1 MNSCVNIFHLPPGWD
16 SAKPTSPCCCFPPCL
31 TVHGVLLPHALNTHM
46 RILTKKKPQEA
57 DIKPKRTQRELDLV
71 RRENECFL
79 NWFLVCTRHKAK
91 CFHIHDASACLQHY
105 EAGGNPTYKWGH
117 DIKGGKN
124 CFSQDHRAYRQQGW
138 KWKHPLSEWEHQ
150 LSSDSTDSNPMP
162 LQNRDSATCAEVRGL
177 TVKMGQ

>member
-1 MNSCVNIFHLPPGWD
+1 MCKHFSFTSRLGFSQTNIPMLLF
-16 SAKPTSPCCCFPPCL
+16 PTLLNCTWSSSPPC
-31 TVHGVLLPHALNTHM
+31 TEHTHEN
-46 RILTKKKPQEA
+46 IDQKNPQEA

-138 KWKHPLSEWEHQ
+138 NWKHPVWMRAPTLFRQYWFKSYA
-150 LSSDSTDSNPMP
+150 
-162 LQNRDSATCAEVRGL
+162 SAEQGL
-177 TVKMGQ
+177 CHLRWGKRTYC